1 MYLKEI
7 VVNGFKSFAD
17 RTRIELRPGIT
28 AVVGP
33 NGCGKSNIVDA
44 IRWVL
49 GEQSAKSLRAPAM
62 QDVIFSGTDRRK
74 ALPQCEVE
82 LIFANCEKELGTEF
96 AEVSVSR
103 RLQREGT
110 SDYFINGKPS
120 RLKDIHRLFMDTG
133 VGRMSYSFLVQG
145 QIDQI
150 LSANPAERRY
160 LFEEAA
166 GITRYKTQRREALN
180 KLAGVD
186 ANLARVTD
194 VISEVGRQIAVLR
207 RQAAKAMRYRR
218 LRHRFTHLDLA
229 WQARQFG
236 ERRTQV
242 VDLEARASACRAEA
256 EGVAESLRS
265 REETLSGSRSRR
277 SELSLAVEEDQQALF
292 ALRADRDAAEAQART
307 ADLRAEDLSKRLVDI
322 RAEAAE
328 AELQIAEFETRLRG
342 RTDDRSSADGAF
354 SATDAAYREK
364 TAEVENAARML
375 VEDETRLRRLR
386 QDVLVAEGE
395 MTRARGDLTNL
406 EVDLRGFQ
414 TRHQDLTDSVARAVA
429 EQETLAR
436 RANECAT
443 VVTARHGELT
453 SARNSEQ
460 EAVEKGRALL
470 AEFRALQ
477 QAISEQD
484 RVVAKLSAQLGLL
497 EQMQARMEGFSEAA
511 KAVLKGE
518 FADTVA
524 AGKASALA
532 ELVTVSDSAS
542 ATALE
547 ALLGAASEAVALD
560 SAEILPD
567 LVARIGERDLGRAV
581 FQVEAPPSGRPAQQ
595 VPSWLRPAASA
606 VKPKSPSHA
615 RLVANLFDGCHLC
628 PSLGEFVRWWRAN
641 PSFDFF
647 LVATPDGDLV
657 DRRGLVFAGRPRKA
671 AGSGAGVFSRESEIR
686 SSRASLESEN
696 DRLTAL
702 NEKALGL
709 QRDIDAADAEAAAR
723 REAVDRASQELSVAQ
738 ADERSARG
746 TLSAVDERIAREQ
759 RQLAEIDASK
769 SEALARRDRAQ
780 AVLTTKDADLGRLRQ
795 ETVQAEGSLETRRQE
810 VESRRNA
817 LGDVR
822 LSRAEQLQR
831 LETVGKELAELESR
845 RAEAAARS
853 AARRNEAAQ
862 NDRLIGELRGESAAA
877 RERSERLRVE
887 ADAAAAELAERRN
900 ELARLDAELETE
912 DRVLAVDRDR
922 LRDAESRLKSL
933 EVSLAE
939 QGSQCGFIAE
949 KVRTEH
955 QLEVADVDWRLQLW
969 LADGE
974 PEGLSALEDLDET
987 EDGEAAAPTPRTP
1000 VRRPDPSAEDLA
1012 AMESAD
1018 WPPLVREIA
1027 DLRDRISGM
1036 GSVNL
1041 VAVEEYSS
1049 LRERHG
1055 FLTAQSD
1062 DLWKSKEEL
1071 TKAIEELNQTSLQLF
1086 TETFDQVRKNF
1097 KFTFERLFVG
1107 GTADLEMVQSEDPL
1121 ESGIDIIA
1129 RPPGTKLRT
1138 ITLLSGGQRA
1148 MTAVALL
1155 FAIYM
1160 VKPSP
1165 LCVLDELDAPL
1176 DDTNVGRFTDIVRE
1190 FTKFSQFLVIT
1201 HNKRTVSAAD
1211 AIFGATMQ
1219 EKGVTRLFSM
1229 RFNREKDEA
1238 EPSSPGGGFT
1248 MAR

>member
-150 LSANPAERRY
+150 LSANPADRRY

-780 AVLTTKDADLGRLRQ
+780 AVLTTKDADLHRLRQ

-877 RERSERLRVE
+877 RERSDRLRVE
-887 ADAAAAELAERRN
+887 AEAAAAELAERRN

-987 EDGEAAAPTPRTP
+987 EDGEGAAPTPRTP

-1190 FTKFSQFLVIT
+1190 FTIFSQFLVIT

>member
-1 MYLKEI
+1 
-7 VVNGFKSFAD
+7 
-17 RTRIELRPGIT
+17 
-28 AVVGP
+28 
-33 NGCGKSNIVDA
+33 
-44 IRWVL
+44 
-49 GEQSAKSLRAPAM
+49 
-62 QDVIFSGTDRRK
+62 
-74 ALPQCEVE
+74 
-82 LIFANCEKELGTEF
+82 
-96 AEVSVSR
+96 
-103 RLQREGT
+103 
-110 SDYFINGKPS
+110 
-120 RLKDIHRLFMDTG
+120 
-133 VGRMSYSFLVQG
+133 
-145 QIDQI
+145 
-150 LSANPAERRY
+150 
-160 LFEEAA
+160 
-166 GITRYKTQRREALN
+166 
-180 KLAGVD
+180 
-186 ANLARVTD
+186 
-194 VISEVGRQIAVLR
+194 
-207 RQAAKAMRYRR
+207 
-218 LRHRFTHLDLA
+218 
-229 WQARQFG
+229 
-236 ERRTQV
+236 
-242 VDLEARASACRAEA
+242 
-256 EGVAESLRS
+256 
-265 REETLSGSRSRR
+265 
-277 SELSLAVEEDQQALF
+277 
-292 ALRADRDAAEAQART
+292 
-307 ADLRAEDLSKRLVDI
+307 
-322 RAEAAE
+322 
-328 AELQIAEFETRLRG
+328 
-342 RTDDRSSADGAF
+342 
-354 SATDAAYREK
+354 
-364 TAEVENAARML
+364 
-375 VEDETRLRRLR
+375 
-386 QDVLVAEGE
+386 
-395 MTRARGDLTNL
+395 
-406 EVDLRGFQ
+406 
-414 TRHQDLTDSVARAVA
+414 
-429 EQETLAR
+429 
-436 RANECAT
+436 
-443 VVTARHGELT
+443 
-453 SARNSEQ
+453 
-460 EAVEKGRALL
+460 
-470 AEFRALQ
+470 
-477 QAISEQD
+477 
-484 RVVAKLSAQLGLL
+484 
-497 EQMQARMEGFSEAA
+497 
-511 KAVLKGE
+511 
-518 FADTVA
+518 
-524 AGKASALA
+524 
-532 ELVTVSDSAS
+532 
-542 ATALE
+542 
-547 ALLGAASEAVALD
+547 
-560 SAEILPD
+560 
-567 LVARIGERDLGRAV
+567 
-581 FQVEAPPSGRPAQQ
+581 
-595 VPSWLRPAASA
+595 
-606 VKPKSPSHA
+606 
-615 RLVANLFDGCHLC
+615 
-628 PSLGEFVRWWRAN
+628 
-641 PSFDFF
+641 
-647 LVATPDGDLV
+647 
-657 DRRGLVFAGRPRKA
+657 
-671 AGSGAGVFSRESEIR
+671 
-686 SSRASLESEN
+686 
-696 DRLTAL
+696 
-702 NEKALGL
+702 
-709 QRDIDAADAEAAAR
+709 
-723 REAVDRASQELSVAQ
+723 
-738 ADERSARG
+738 
-746 TLSAVDERIAREQ
+746 
-759 RQLAEIDASK
+759 
-769 SEALARRDRAQ
+769 
-780 AVLTTKDADLGRLRQ
+780 
-795 ETVQAEGSLETRRQE
+795 VQAEGSLETRRQE

-887 ADAAAAELAERRN
+887 AEAAAAELAERRN

-987 EDGEAAAPTPRTP
+987 EDGEGAAPTPRTP

>member
-887 ADAAAAELAERRN
+887 AESAAAELAERRN

-987 EDGEAAAPTPRTP
+987 EDGEGAAPTPRTP

-1190 FTKFSQFLVIT
+1190 FTIFSQFLVIT

>member
-242 VDLEARASACRAEA
+242 IDLEARASACRAEA

-723 REAVDRASQELSVAQ
+723 RVAVDRASQELSVAQ

-887 ADAAAAELAERRN
+887 AEAAAAELAERRN

-1190 FTKFSQFLVIT
+1190 FTIFSQFLVIT

>member
-242 VDLEARASACRAEA
+242 IDLEARASACRAEA

-887 ADAAAAELAERRN
+887 AEAAAAELAERRN

-1190 FTKFSQFLVIT
+1190 FTIFSQFLVIT

-1219 EKGVTRLFSM
+1219 EKGVTLLFSM

>member
-887 ADAAAAELAERRN
+887 AEAAAAELAERRN